1 LKLLGKD
8 RLATSVYGEQ
18 AMTNFVFGVLI
29 GLFIVLGLVVA
40 ALVFLD
46 QLLDQGG
53 VVASP
58 LGALL
63 GFGTPH

>member
-1 LKLLGKD
+1 M
-8 RLATSVYGEQ
+8 SVYGEE

-40 ALVFLD
+40 ALGFLD
-46 QLLDQGG
+46 SLLDQGG
-53 VVASP
+53 VVVSP

-63 GFGTPH
+63 GFCPPR